1 MRPILV
7 GVAGGTASGKTTICR
22 LAAAELGATVLT
34 HDQYYRDVP
43 TPRNHDF
50 DIPEAL
56 DTALLLSHLGA
67 LRAGEAIEA
76 PVYDFR
82 THTRSAQIQRIE
94 PGGIVI
100 VEGILV
106 LADFML
112 REAFDFTVFVH
123 ADDDVRLGRRIR
135 RDTAE
140 RGRTW
145 DDVLRQWFQSVR
157 PAHKRYVAPCRDLAH
172 LVLDGEGAL
181 EGEVGRLVA
190 GVRGAAG

>member
-7 GVAGGTASGKTTICR
+7 GIAGGTASGKTTISQ
-22 LAAAELGATVLT
+22 LAGAELGATVLA
-34 HDQYYRDVP
+34 HDQYYRDVL
-43 TPRNHDF
+43 TPRSHDF

-56 DTALLLSHLGA
+56 DTALLLYHLDA
-67 LRAGEAIEA
+67 LRAGRAIDT
-76 PVYDFR
+76 PIYDFR
-82 THTRSAQIQRIE
+82 THSRTAETMRVE

-106 LADFML
+106 LADFVL

-140 RGRTW
+140 RGRAW
-145 DDVLRQWFQSVR
+145 DDVLRQWFHSVR

-172 LVLDGEGAL
+172 LVLDGEAAL
-181 EGEVGRLVA
+181 EVEVQRLVA
-190 GVRGAAG
+190 GVREAAG